1 LTKLL
6 YLLRHAKSDWDDPE
20 LPDHERPLAPRGVRA
35 SREMVKRFKK
45 AGVAPSLV
53 LCSPAVRARQT
64 LDLLAPALPRNVEIR
79 YEDGLYGASTRD
91 VLTLLGHVPG
101 KVPAVMVVGHNPTI
115 QELTLELS
123 EPGGDSESVR
133 QKFPT
138 AAVAMLEIDTRDWKN
153 LQPGSAH
160 LVGLLTPR

>member
-6 YLLRHAKSDWDDPE
+6 YLLRHAKSDWDDPD
-20 LPDHERPLAPRGVRA
+20 LPDQERPLAPRGVRA
-35 SREMVKRFKK
+35 SREMGKQLKK

-91 VLTLLGHVPG
+91 VLRRLGQVPD
-101 KVPAVMVVGHNPTI
+101 KVPSVLVVGHNPTI
-115 QELTLELS
+115 QELTVELS
-123 EPGGDSESVR
+123 GPGGDSERVR

-138 AAVAMLEIDTRDWKN
+138 AAMATLEIDRSDWKN
-153 LQPGSAH
+153 LRPGCGH
-160 LVGLLTPR
+160 LVGFLTPR